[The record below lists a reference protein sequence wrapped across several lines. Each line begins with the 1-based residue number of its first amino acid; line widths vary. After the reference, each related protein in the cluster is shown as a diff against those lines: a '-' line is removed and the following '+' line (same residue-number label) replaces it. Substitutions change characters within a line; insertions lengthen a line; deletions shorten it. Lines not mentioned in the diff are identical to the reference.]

1 MLFSRQTTSVKDIM
15 PIISFILLQSV
26 TIGDIRG
33 KAEELIYDEYGQ
45 DKIIEFER
53 YVIPS
58 SQKDLIEK
66 RSGMRYMFPHVY

>member
-1 MLFSRQTTSVKDIM
+1 MFFSRQITSVKDII
-15 PIISFILLQSV
+15 PIISFIFLQSV

-53 YVIPS
+53 YVITS
-58 SQKDLIEK
+58 NQ
-66 RSGMRYMFPHVY
+66 